1 LFFICDTSIGSLGI
15 IVASQSFHHQ
25 NKYLAMALGS
35 KLYLFFAISFSCTT
49 IQAQVNEDSIL
60 IKKIS
65 DEILQNGKAYSDLRI
80 LCKQI
85 GSRLSGS
92 KGMYLAENWGLQ
104 LLEKYGAD
112 AAYKQQCMV
121 PHWVREGKAE
131 ARFKTRKRSRDPEF
145 TVASLGNAVGT
156 PKEGITA
163 PIIEIKNFDELNKRK
178 DEVKGKIVFYNYP
191 YNKKLLTGGYGDAVR
206 YRGRGAS
213 NASKYGAV
221 AVLVRSVTAAN
232 DDNPHTGALQYNDSF
247 PKIPALAISTKDA
260 DELSYFLNR
269 NYKDDNFFIKS
280 NAIMLPDTIAHNIIG
295 EIKGSEFPNEIITIG
310 GHLDSWDLGEGAHDD
325 GTGIVQSIEVLRVL
339 KAIGYKP
346 KRTIRVV
353 LFANEENG
361 LRGGTKYME
370 EAKAKGEKH
379 IMAME
384 SDGGGESP
392 KGFVC
397 GMTTDQFAKVAE
409 WKKWFTPFDSDKFTF
424 VKGGGGG
431 ADIGPLQT
439 AFKTAQF
446 GFTTVG
452 NRYFDYHHA
461 ATDVFENVHERE
473 LHMGAVVMA
482 TMVYLVDKYGL

>member
-1 LFFICDTSIGSLGI
+1 
-15 IVASQSFHHQ
+15 
-25 NKYLAMALGS
+25 MALGS
-35 KLYLFFAISFSCTT
+35 KFLTSMLAAFVCITS
-49 IQAQVNEDSIL
+49 QAQLNDDSTI

-65 DEILQNGKAYSDLRI
+65 EEVLQNGKAYSNLRE
-80 LCKQI
+80 LCKSI

-92 KGMYLAENWGLQ
+92 AGMYKAEDWGIKILQ
-104 LLEKYGAD
+104 QSGAD

-121 PHWVREGKAE
+121 PHWVRGGKAE
-131 ARFKTRKRSRDPEF
+131 ARFKTRKRSMDPDF

-156 PKEGITA
+156 PQEGITA
-163 PIIEIKNFDELNKRK
+163 PIIEVKNYEDLNRRK

-191 YNKKLLTGGYGDAVR
+191 YNKKLLGGAYGDAVK
-206 YRGRGAS
+206 YRGGGAS
-213 NASKYGAV
+213 AAAKYGAV

-232 DDNPHTGALQYNDSF
+232 DDHPHTGALRYNDSF

-260 DELSYFLNR
+260 EDLSYFLGR
-269 NYKDDNFFIKS
+269 NYKNENFFIKS
-280 NAIMLPDTIAHNIIG
+280 NAKMLPDTIAHNIIG

-325 GTGIVQSIEVLRVL
+325 GAGMVQSIEVLRVL
-339 KAIGYKP
+339 KAIGYTP
-346 KRTIRVV
+346 KRTIRIV

-384 SDGGGESP
+384 SDGGGETP

-397 GMTTDQFAKVAE
+397 GMTAEQYAKVAE
-409 WKKWFTPFDSDKFTF
+409 WKKYFTQFDADKFVF
-424 VKGGGGG
+424 SKGGSGG

-446 GFTTVG
+446 GLNTAG

-473 LHMGAVVMA
+473 LHMGAVTMA
-482 TMVYLVDKYGL
+482 AIVYLVDKYGL

>member
-1 LFFICDTSIGSLGI
+1 
-15 IVASQSFHHQ
+15 
-25 NKYLAMALGS
+25 MALGS
-35 KLYLFFAISFSCTT
+35 KLYLTMAAAFVCITT
-49 IQAQVNEDSIL
+49 QAQLNEDSIF

-65 DEILQNGKAYSDLRI
+65 DEVLQNGKAYSNLRE
-80 LCKQI
+80 LCKSI

-92 KGMYLAENWGLQ
+92 TGMYKAEDWGIKVLQ
-104 LLEKYGAD
+104 QSGAD

-121 PHWVREGKAE
+121 PHWIRGKKEIATFSMDKKEGVKLL
-131 ARFKTRKRSRDPEF
+131 K
-145 TVASLGNAVGT
+145 VASLGNAVGT
-156 PKEGITA
+156 GENGIRA
-163 PIIEIKNFDELNKRK
+163 NVIEIKNFNELEQWK
-178 DEVKGKIVFYNYP
+178 DRVKGKIVFYNYP
-191 YNKKLLTGGYGDAVR
+191 YNKKLLGGAYGDAVR
-206 YRGRGAS
+206 YRGNGAS
-213 NASKYGAV
+213 MAAKYGAA
-221 AVLVRSVTAAN
+221 AVIVRSVTAAN
-232 DDNPHTGALQYNDSF
+232 DNNPHTGALRYNDSF
-247 PKIPALAISTKDA
+247 PKIPALAIGPNDA
-260 DELSYFLNR
+260 DWLSLIIATRF
-269 NYKDDNFFIKS
+269 KS
-280 NAIMLPDTIAHNIIG
+280 SLMYLQSNCKMLPDTNANNIIG

-325 GTGIVQSIEVLRVL
+325 GAGMVQSIEVLRVL

-384 SDGGGESP
+384 SDGGGETP

-397 GMTTDQFAKVAE
+397 GMTEEQYEKVKG
-409 WKKWFTPFDSDKFTF
+409 WKKYFAQFDADKFVF
-424 VKGGGGG
+424 SKGGGG

-446 GFTTVG
+446 GLNTAG

-473 LHMGAVVMA
+473 LHMGAVTMA
-482 TMVYLVDKYGL
+482 AMVYLVDKYGL